1 MNPPAGSIRHYAPF
15 IGLRYSFSR
24 KRNRFT
30 SVIAMVSMLGMVIG
44 VASLIT
50 VLSVMN
56 GFGGELRQR
65 ILSLVPHGY
74 VAHGDAGIS
83 GWRELGERL
92 QQSPGVVAVSPYVSA
107 KVLLASPTNLRGAVL
122 TAIDP
127 ALEKNVSRIPATIIA
142 GSLES
147 LGEDGFNVVLG
158 ASLARVLRVA
168 PGDYVDVTVPRL
180 TFTPMG
186 VFPRSK
192 RLQVSGLFEVGAQQD
207 GYQAYVSLATGQ
219 KLLGQRERVD
229 GLQVRTTDLF
239 MAPAIMAELAA
250 GLPADYQV
258 SDWSQSQGSLFRAVK
273 MEKLMVSL
281 LLLSVVA
288 VAAFNIVSTLVMSV
302 AEKRRDIAV
311 LRTMGARAGGIM
323 VIFVAHGLGLAAVG
337 ISAGAVLGTVL
348 GLNISRVTA
357 FVENALGV
365 KLFDPSVYF
374 ISELP
379 SDLQW
384 SDVGGV
390 VLASLVLSLLATLYP
405 AWRATR
411 IAPAEVLRYE

>member
-1 MNPPAGSIRHYAPF
+1 MTPSSGSIRNYAPF

-56 GFGGELRQR
+56 GFGGELRGR

-74 VAHGDAGIS
+74 VAGRDGGIVDWEDVS
-83 GWRELGERL
+83 AALRK
-92 QQSPGVVAVSPYVSA
+92 STGVVAVSPYITD
-107 KVLLASPTNLRGAVL
+107 KVIFGSITNQRGAVL

-127 ALEKNVSRIPATIIA
+127 ALEQTVSEIPGAMIA

-147 LGEDGFNVVLG
+147 LDEANFSVVLG
-158 ASLARVLRVA
+158 ASLARILRVGI
-168 PGDYVDVTVPRL
+168 GDYLDVTVPRL
-180 TFTPMG
+180 TVTPLG

-192 RLQVSGLFEVGAQQD
+192 RLLVTGLFEVGAQPD
-207 GYQAYVSLATGQ
+207 GYQAYVSLLTGQ

-229 GLQVRTTDLF
+229 GLQVRTSDLF
-239 MAPAIMAELAA
+239 QAPAIMADLARSLA
-250 GLPADYQV
+250 SEYDV
-258 SDWSQSQGSLFRAVK
+258 SDWSQTQGSLFKAVK
-273 MEKLMVSL
+273 MEKVMVSL

-323 VIFVAHGLGLAAVG
+323 LIFVAHGIGLATVG
-337 ISAGAVLGTVL
+337 ISIGAALGVTL

-357 FVENALGV
+357 FVETAFGA

-384 SDVGGV
+384 SDVGAV

>member
-83 GWRELGERL
+83 GWRELAETL
-92 QQSPGVVAVSPYVSA
+92 QQSPGVVAVSPYISA

-127 ALEKNVSRIPATIIA
+127 ALEKNVSRIPATMIA

-168 PGDYVDVTVPRL
+168 PGDFRRRDGAAVDLYADGRVP
-180 TFTPMG
+180 
-186 VFPRSK
+186 S
-192 RLQVSGLFEVGAQQD
+192 QQ
-207 GYQAYVSLATGQ
+207 T
-219 KLLGQRERVD
+219 
-229 GLQVRTTDLF
+229 
-239 MAPAIMAELAA
+239 AA
-250 GLPADYQV
+250 GERPVRGGRPAGRLP
-258 SDWSQSQGSLFRAVK
+258 GLRLPGHRA
-273 MEKLMVSL
+273 E
-281 LLLSVVA
+281 
-288 VAAFNIVSTLVMSV
+288 AAGP
-302 AEKRRDIAV
+302 ARACRRPAGKDHGPV
-311 LRTMGARAGGIM
+311 YGARHHGG
-323 VIFVAHGLGLAAVG
+323 
-337 ISAGAVLGTVL
+337 
-348 GLNISRVTA
+348 
-357 FVENALGV
+357 
-365 KLFDPSVYF
+365 
-374 ISELP
+374 
-379 SDLQW
+379 
-384 SDVGGV
+384 
-390 VLASLVLSLLATLYP
+390 
-405 AWRATR
+405 AWRPDCPQTIR
-411 IAPAEVLRYE
+411 